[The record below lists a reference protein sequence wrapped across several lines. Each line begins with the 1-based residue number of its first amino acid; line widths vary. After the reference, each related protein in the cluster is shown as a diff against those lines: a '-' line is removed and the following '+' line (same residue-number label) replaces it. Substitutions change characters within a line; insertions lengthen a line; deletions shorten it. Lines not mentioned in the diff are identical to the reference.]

1 MLRCPP
7 PSPSGLKDLLSKLLV
22 QLLVVHPQS
31 HPFLEL
37 SQLKRT
43 LAYVTLL
50 SRKPESNDSPMQDMK
65 PCPPPYLPSLWGHP
79 VSEFS
84 VGSASPLLTTLQ
96 AISSLSPLLPLSLPQ
111 VHLSSTSRHQ
121 SLPHSSLIWYIYM
134 SLLPLPH
141 FLD

>member
-111 VHLSSTSRHQ
+111 VHFSSTSRHQ
-121 SLPHSSLIWYIYM
+121 SASFLPHLVYLYVSPSPP
-134 SLLPLPH
+134 PLP
-141 FLD
+141 